1 MASLG
6 FLSWFPATGLR
17 RSTQREISDSRAYFP
32 LVGLFIGLALVVL
45 EAGFSR
51 VVPVYL
57 TAAVLVTFPIAATRG
72 LHFDGLMDVCDG
84 LFGGATPERRLEIMR
99 DSRAGSFAVAGG
111 VSIIL
116 LKYGALVSL
125 LTLPGPE
132 KIWTLAL
139 FPTVSRWAMVVA
151 LASFPYVRS
160 RGLGSP
166 FHQGDI
172 WPATIVAAATALAIA
187 MVVAGLGGVVIVL
200 GITGL
205 AWLAG
210 RGMASM
216 LGGLTG
222 DTYGAINEI
231 SEAAALM
238 AAVALIP
245 HGLMDPLPSL
255 LGAV

>member
-6 FLSWFPATGLR
+6 FLSWLPATGLR
-17 RSTQREISDSRAYFP
+17 SRTQREISDSRAYFP
-32 LVGLFIGLALVVL
+32 LVGLLIGLVLVVL

-51 VVPVYL
+51 VVPLYL
-57 TAAVLVTFPIAATRG
+57 TAAVLVTFPIVATRG
-72 LHFDGLMDVCDG
+72 LHLDGLMDVCDG
-84 LFGGATPERRLEIMR
+84 IFGGATPERRLEIMR
-99 DSRAGSFAVAGG
+99 DSRSGAFAVAGAL
-111 VSIIL
+111 SIML
-116 LKYGALVSL
+116 LKYGAMVSL

-132 KIWTLAL
+132 KVWTLAL
-139 FPTVSRWAMVVA
+139 FPTASRWAMVVA
-151 LASFPYVRS
+151 LAAFPYARS

-172 WPATIVAAATALAIA
+172 WPATILAAATALAIA
-187 MVVAGLGGVVIVL
+187 VVVAGIGGLVIVL

-231 SEAAALM
+231 SEVAALM

-245 HGLMDPLPSL
+245 QGLMDPLPRL

>member
-6 FLSWFPATGLR
+6 FLSWFPATGFR
-17 RSTQREISDSRAYFP
+17 RRTEREISDSRAYYP
-32 LVGLFIGLALVVL
+32 LVGLLIGLVLVVL

-51 VVPVYL
+51 VFPVYF
-57 TAAVLVTFPIAATRG
+57 TAAVLVTFPIVATRG
-72 LHFDGLMDVCDG
+72 LHLDGLMDVCDG
-84 LFGGATPERRLEIMR
+84 IFGGATPERRLEIMR
-99 DSRAGSFAVAGG
+99 DSRVGSFAVAGA
-111 VSIIL
+111 VSIML
-116 LKYGALVSL
+116 LKYGAMVSL
-125 LTLPGPE
+125 LIIPGPE
-132 KIWTLAL
+132 KTLVLVL
-139 FPTVSRWAMVVA
+139 FPSASRWAMVMA
-151 LASFPYVRS
+151 LAAFPYARN

-172 WPATIVAAATALAIA
+172 WPATFLAFAMMLVIALLAAGIGGIA
-187 MVVAGLGGVVIVL
+187 IVL

-222 DTYGAINEI
+222 DTYGAINEL
-231 SEAAALM
+231 SEVAALM
-238 AAVALIP
+238 VAVALIP
-245 HGLMDPLPSL
+245 RGLMDPLPRL